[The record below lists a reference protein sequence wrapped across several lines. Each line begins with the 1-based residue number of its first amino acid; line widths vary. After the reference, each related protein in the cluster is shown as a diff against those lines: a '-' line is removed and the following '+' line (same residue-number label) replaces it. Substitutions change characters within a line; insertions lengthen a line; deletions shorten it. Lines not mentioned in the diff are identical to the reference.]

1 MKIMSNVSLTNLG
14 DRGSDS
20 ADNDN
25 VVGRVNQK
33 PRSTERGNRVC
44 DVLDSRSHVY
54 RAVP

>member
-1 MKIMSNVSLTNLG
+1 MKIVSKVSLTNLG

-33 PRSTERGNRVC
+33 PRPTERGNGVC
-44 DVLDSRSHVY
+44 DVLDSRGHVY
-54 RAVP
+54 RAAP